1 MEVNNAFVNGLF
13 LLAGI
18 VLSSAINYYMVK
30 RERKWKES
38 LRDIKMLAKQCE
50 SFWHLEQSYLLYIS
64 MKDSNEKMKSVQRKR
79 RSMLNLNPKLEKIVI
94 NPSSINKLL
103 AKWDITNQ

>member
-1 MEVNNAFVNGLF
+1 MEINNAFVNGLF
-13 LLAGI
+13 LLMGI
-18 VLSSAINYYMVK
+18 VLSSAINYFMVK

-38 LRDIKMLAKQCE
+38 LKDIKMLAKQCE
-50 SFWHLEQSYLLYIS
+50 SFWHLEQSYLLYIA

-79 RSMLNLNPKLEKIVI
+79 RSILTINPKLEKIVI

-103 AKWDITNQ
+103 SKWDITNQ